1 MRQHC
6 REHRPAGWAGASGR
20 LCGLLVALA
29 ILLPAPADAGRH
41 AVSQRPHWEVG
52 ALDAEL
58 SRACRRQHFNQIV
71 DHRLF
76 IAYAGDRGTGVT
88 GVAKR
93 GWNLRDPEGRA
104 APDATYHFADD
115 GLSTCRVYVAR
126 EPRSPA
132 SPGSPAG
139 SAGQAPASTQQKA
152 R

>member
-1 MRQHC
+1 MQAC
-6 REHRPAGWAGASGR
+6 RTGGGTGGR
-20 LCGLLVALA
+20 TSNRRLTLAALA
-29 ILLPAPADAGRH
+29 VLSMVASAPAEAGRY

-52 ALDAEL
+52 TLDAEM
-58 SRACRRQHFNQIV
+58 SRACRKHRFNQLV

-76 IAYAGDRGTGVT
+76 IAYGGERGAGVT

-93 GWNLRDPEGRA
+93 GWNLRDPDGRA

-126 EPRSPA
+126 EPATPPA
-132 SPGSPAG
+132 SQTRQG
-139 SAGQAPASTQQKA
+139 